1 MFEEHGELL
10 TLFEK
15 FKSLKSKEDQETSL
29 ELAEHATTV
38 MTTLDEGIK
47 GLDDL
52 DTFFEYLHQVGA
64 SHRRIP
70 GFKAE
75 YFWVCA
81 LFLLYFCKT
90 QKIVTAFKIKIEN
103 LSCYYQIAAKRCG
116 HIEGSFIK

>member
-1 MFEEHGELL
+1 M
-10 TLFEK
+10 
-15 FKSLKSKEDQETSL
+15 KSKEEQASSL

-38 MTTLDEGIK
+38 MSTLDEGIK

-75 YFWVCA
+75 YFWVCTA
-81 LFLLYFCKT
+81 LIKLYLLDCKLCS
-90 QKIVTAFKIKIEN
+90 N
-103 LSCYYQIAAKRCG
+103 
-116 HIEGSFIK
+116 